1 MIGAIKGNAQ
11 RFSHNT
17 LLIFAG
23 GVGYRVYANTK
34 LIEKIKPEEEVR
46 IFIHT
51 HVKEDIFDL
60 YGFYSREELSL
71 FELLIEVSGV
81 GPKTALSLLEQGVSE
96 IKEAIVSSDVDFFLG
111 IPRIGKKNAQRI
123 IIDLKSK
130 IGSLV
135 ELDLTGEESGK
146 THDVIEALTSMGF
159 KKFEVQEVLRKLPK
173 EVETTED
180 RIREALKRLGG
191 R

>member
-11 RFSHNT
+11 R
-17 LLIFAG
+17 FAG